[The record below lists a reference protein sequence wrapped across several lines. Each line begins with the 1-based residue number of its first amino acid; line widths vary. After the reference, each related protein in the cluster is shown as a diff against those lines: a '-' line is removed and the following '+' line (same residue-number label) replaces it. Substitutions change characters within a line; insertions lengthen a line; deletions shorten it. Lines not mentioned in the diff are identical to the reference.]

1 MVRWVHACRR
11 VGAGLPWRQQAPM
24 RGKKPHE
31 EEEKTVL
38 STGIRG
44 ARYVGQPWL
53 VMNLI
58 YIHFW
63 LMAS

>member
-1 MVRWVHACRR
+1 
-11 VGAGLPWRQQAPM
+11 M

-31 EEEKTVL
+31 EEEKIVL

>member
-1 MVRWVHACRR
+1 
-11 VGAGLPWRQQAPM
+11 M
-24 RGKKPHE
+24 RGKEPRE

-44 ARYVGQPWL
+44 ARYVRQPWL